1 MTPTVRISTAG
12 LKAAFARFSA
22 VDQKAILDKTV
33 RTDAMGFVRDI
44 IAITPPGHQGKP
56 LVSGA
61 KGEPAVAGARLKIK
75 KDLKRIFN
83 PLADAIVDRALA
95 EDSGAADGVKL
106 WVSKTGRVYGQ
117 QRTLWRPNAT
127 IETCYDHHRRYFKN
141 GRMTKAGTYTRDIG
155 RWKFIDRMVIRE
167 SLWLEYLEYV
177 WEKIGILAGGFAAAA
192 KMLKVR
198 LPKIAARHASG
209 ECLLI
214 YGPDSFKIRIKNG
227 VSYATEAD
235 VERRARHVL
244 DSDKRAKRL
253 GIRIKEE
260 IRAKLKAQLART

>member
-1 MTPTVRISTAG
+1 MQVTARISTAG

-22 VDQKAILDKTV
+22 QDQKAILEKTI
-33 RTDAMGFVRDI
+33 RTDAMGFVRDV

-61 KGEPAVAGARLKIK
+61 KGEPAVVAARLKIK

-95 EDSGAADGVKL
+95 QDSGVGEGVRL
-106 WVSKTGRVYGQ
+106 WVSKDGRVYGQ
-117 QRTLWRPNAT
+117 QRTLWRPHAT

-167 SLWLEYLEYV
+167 SLWLQYLEYV
-177 WEKIGILAGGFAAAA
+177 WEKIGILAGGFGAAA

-198 LPKIAARHASG
+198 MPKIAARHASG

-214 YGPDSFKIRIKNG
+214 YGQESFKIRIKNT
-227 VSYATEAD
+227 VAYATEAD
-235 VERRARHVL
+235 VARRVQFVL

-253 GIRIKEE
+253 QKRIKVE
-260 IRAKLKAQLART
+260 IEAKLRQQLALA